1 MKRLNQRGFGM
12 VTMIIFICLLLAVL
26 VFAMIISNQV
36 ERDNNPLNQGDRE
49 EETHLITPDER

>member
-1 MKRLNQRGFGM
+1 M

-36 ERDNNPLNQGDRE
+36 ERDNNPLNQEDRE